1 MNLPYLVVYSIQM
14 IHDIDPFHLMCNT
27 HSDWSNDIY
36 KKKKQKK
43 NREYYLRTYSWKP

>member
-14 IHDIDPFHLMCNT
+14 IYDIDPFHLMCNT
-27 HSDWSNDIY
+27 HSDWSNDI
-36 KKKKQKK
+36 KK